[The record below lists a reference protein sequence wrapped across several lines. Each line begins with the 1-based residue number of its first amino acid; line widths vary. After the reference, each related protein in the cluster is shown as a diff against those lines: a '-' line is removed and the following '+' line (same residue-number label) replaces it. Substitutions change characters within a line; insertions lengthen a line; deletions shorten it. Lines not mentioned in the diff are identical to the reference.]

1 MWLLPAALL
10 RSPRLA
16 PTTVE
21 CSMDRVENRR
31 AVRGKEICCG
41 FLALMTV
48 AGIAGAS
55 AANAM
60 TMTSLGIKPG
70 GKIAAEQVSNGC
82 DSTGKN
88 VSPALAWS
96 GAPKG
101 TKRQAGRPQ
110 SRRSNRVRG

>member
-1 MWLLPAALL
+1 M
-10 RSPRLA
+10 
-16 PTTVE
+16 
-21 CSMDRVENRR
+21 
-31 AVRGKEICCG
+31 CG

-82 DSTGKN
+82 D
-88 VSPALAWS
+88 PLAR
-96 GAPKG
+96 
-101 TKRQAGRPQ
+101 TCR
-110 SRRSNRVRG
+110 RRSPGPARPRERRGKQGARISPLE